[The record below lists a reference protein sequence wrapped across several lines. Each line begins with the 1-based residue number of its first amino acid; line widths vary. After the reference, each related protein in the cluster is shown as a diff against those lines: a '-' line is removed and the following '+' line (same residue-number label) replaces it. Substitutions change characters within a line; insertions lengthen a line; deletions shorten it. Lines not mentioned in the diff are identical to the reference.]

1 MDTAETSETLC
12 HRLRDTPGAHQDFL
26 YAIDTPDAHTKHK
39 PEEDLSESL
48 EQTNQRERTQKR
60 DVSLGL

>member
-1 MDTAETSETLC
+1 MSPPPR
-12 HRLRDTPGAHQDFL
+12 HPGAHQDFL